1 MPRASIPYGGRRLV
15 RVADLPYESRHIQMF
30 SAISLHYR
38 ASMEI
43 CS

>member
-1 MPRASIPYGGRRLV
+1 
-15 RVADLPYESRHIQMF
+15 LPYESRHIQMF
-30 SAISLHYR
+30 AAIGLHYR